1 MAHAASGIGLQN
13 PAFFVG
19 RAELLDWV
27 NGLLNLKLTKVE
39 QVRVCGSPTRRACA
53 FLGSPSVLPA
63 PGSRDRGPARP
74 SPAHPSPP
82 SEYRHLARRRL
93 TAAPLTPRP
102 PLPSPPSPPP
112 TPPSLLRAQ
121 VASGAVHCQ
130 ILDACHPGV
139 VNMSKVNFDAKS
151 EYDMV
156 NNYKQLQTVFDKL
169 KISRNIE
176 VSKLVKARPLD
187 NLEFLQWMKY
197 YYDVATGGIAP
208 ADYDGEERRALA
220 KGGSRVAAHKPAK
233 PAERAPARAAGP
245 SRPKAPA
252 SSASAPAPAA
262 ASRAASGSRARE
274 DAEKIKALTEA
285 NEELKLAVE
294 RVEQEREFYFEK
306 LQDVEFLCQ
315 RQDFAANPMTKIV
328 EKILY
333 FTEGKPDVDAIVAEC
348 EAERAAAASDARAA
362 PVEDVDEDAST
373 EDAST
378 PTVAEAAAVAAA
390 LAGVTMEEEEDD
402 AAEKSKRAEEAAE
415 ERDFGGVA
423 PMSVGGG
430 AKTAAD
436 GAEAR
441 EPLAP
446 QPTNV

>member
-1 MAHAASGIGLQN
+1 
-13 PAFFVG
+13 
-19 RAELLDWV
+19 
-27 NGLLNLKLTKVE
+27 
-39 QVRVCGSPTRRACA
+39 
-53 FLGSPSVLPA
+53 
-63 PGSRDRGPARP
+63 
-74 SPAHPSPP
+74 
-82 SEYRHLARRRL
+82 
-93 TAAPLTPRP
+93 
-102 PLPSPPSPPP
+102 
-112 TPPSLLRAQ
+112 LRAQ

-390 LAGVTMEEEEDD
+390 LAGVTMEEEEED
-402 AAEKSKRAEEAAE
+402 AAAETRAEEAAE